1 MKSKRGKQAGATP
14 ANNAG
19 AARQGQG
26 AGLQHPT
33 WQPHSSTA
41 TQGHV
46 LPCLGTARSLERQLE
61 LHARRARH
69 ASWWV
74 RRAGGLRQAKGG
86 CARANPHV
94 RALNLSTGCDPHALG
109 SSAVVTYSS
118 SSSSG
123 NKTGTG

>member
-61 LHARRARH
+61 LHARREPAM
-69 ASWWV
+69 
-74 RRAGGLRQAKGG
+74 RAGGCGALVG
-86 CARANPHV
+86 CGKQREGV
-94 RALNLSTGCDPHALG
+94 RGQTRTC
-109 SSAVVTYSS
+109 VR
-118 SSSSG
+118 
-123 NKTGTG
+123 